1 MPNLRQEVATK
12 NYVESRQFTGPA
24 PKFWVHAWEIFV
36 DCFVNNNALLLIHSA
51 NNCQALLG
59 TRSFKMSNLDTV
71 HREPAVWEPVS
82 PHSNLS
88 TQVCLIRMETHR
100 MDRVPAS
107 SVAWQ
112 VPNTAGGYV
121 IQWWVRVVTRDKQD
135 RSDSQRNQRTDE
147 KGPNLTMHRPQD
159 FV

>member
-1 MPNLRQEVATK
+1 MSNLHQEVATK
-12 NYVESRQFTGPA
+12 NYVKNLLFTGPA
-24 PKFWVHAWEIFV
+24 PKFRVHAWEIFV

-51 NNCQALLG
+51 NNYQALLG
-59 TRSFKMSNLDTV
+59 TRSFKMSDLDTV
-71 HREPAVWEPVS
+71 HREPAVWEPVT

-100 MDRVPAS
+100 MDGVPAS

-112 VPNTAGGYV
+112 VPNTAGGCI
-121 IQWWVRVVTRDKQD
+121 IQWWVRVVTREKQD

-147 KGPNLTMHRPQD
+147 NRPKSHHE
-159 FV
+159 